1 MTSESLG
8 FLFPGAGSLALGG
21 IMGVAVGYAIKKIFK
36 IAVFVL
42 GCFFA
47 GIVWLSYKGLVSVNW
62 NGISNQTQEALTN
75 VAIQTMKV
83 TNQTAQQLQ
92 HNGFTSIDMG
102 SLLPVVA
109 GAGFLPGFFY
119 GLTRG

>member
-62 NGISNQTQEALTN
+62 NSISNQTQEALTK

>member
-62 NGISNQTQEALTN
+62 NSISNQTQEALTN